1 METRSV
7 PMAALGTLELVT
19 ALQYVSTLRS
29 MSKGH
34 ANYSMKLANYDFV
47 PPNVEL
53 ELKAGFT
60 NNLPQL
66 KKIKIVPFL
75 IIYHPKQNSM
85 DSFIT

>member
-29 MSKGH
+29 MSKGR

-66 KKIKIVPFL
+66 KK
-75 IIYHPKQNSM
+75 
-85 DSFIT
+85 